1 MITIFLSFI
10 GVFGYLTIS
19 GNSFVIMMTM
29 MGIIALSGI
38 VVNNGVVLLDYS
50 EILLKRKQLES
61 SNKNIKLIQLKF
73 ESIIQSCKSRLR
85 PVLLTA
91 VTTIFGLVPLAI
103 GFNINFYTLFS
114 NFNPNIYWGGDNFV
128 FWGPLATTVISGLV
142 VATFLTLFVVP
153 SLFLMIEKF
162 KLWIRIR

>member
-1 MITIFLSFI
+1 MDSA
-10 GVFGYLTIS
+10 
-19 GNSFVIMMTM
+19 NK
-29 MGIIALSGI
+29 
-38 VVNNGVVLLDYS
+38 D
-50 EILLKRKQLES
+50 KQL
-61 SNKNIKLIQLKF
+61 IHIKF

-91 VTTIFGLVPLAI
+91 ITTMLSLMPLAI

-114 NFNPNIYWGGDNFV
+114 NFNPNIWWGGDNFF
-128 FWGPLATTVISGLV
+128 FWGPLASTVISGLF

-162 KLWIRIR
+162 KLWIGIRYR